1 MRGTSTPLAF
11 LVAVLASVW
20 CTALAAQTPGQ
31 PGAADT
37 QAHNKVLQA
46 AVLAANPVQAKVGQF
61 RQHTKAFPA
70 SNADVGMNLPQTYRN
85 YDMKSVAVRPNGIVE
100 ITMTATSGVDNGVI
114 RFTPTATGSPEDPI
128 IEWHCTSANYNTI
141 SDATGGVCEYTN
153 QP

>member
-1 MRGTSTPLAF
+1 MKRTLTL
-11 LVAVLASVW
+11 LASVAISA
-20 CTALAAQTPGQ
+20 CASVAAQTPGQ

-37 QAHNKVLQA
+37 QAHNKVLHA
-46 AVLAANPVQAKVGQF
+46 AVLAANPVQAKVEQF
-61 RQHTKAFPA
+61 RLHTKAFPA

-85 YDMKSVAVRPNGIVE
+85 YDMKSVAVRPNGIIEV
-100 ITMTATSGVDNGVI
+100 TMTATSGVDNGVI
-114 RFTPTATGSPEDPI
+114 RFTPTATGSPEDPT